1 MFLKLEKISKNF
13 GERRI
18 LKDISFTIEEKE
30 FLSLLGP
37 SGSGKTTLLRL
48 IVGLDYPDA
57 GKIFLKDKL
66 ISSPHYLFPP
76 YKRKIGMVF
85 QDLYLWPHMNVE
97 EQISFVLTPSKK
109 EKLNNLLNIF
119 ELQKHRKKFPF
130 QLSGGEKQLLALAR
144 TLASEPEILLLDEPL
159 ANLDLELKINI
170 QKLILKL
177 KEEMGITIVYVTH
190 DQIEALMLAER
201 VILIKE
207 GEIAQMGTPY
217 DLINFPQTEFVKKFI
232 RFDFSLIEE
241 LRKKLLGRNN

>member
-1 MFLKLEKISKNF
+1 
-13 GERRI
+13 
-18 LKDISFTIEEKE
+18 
-30 FLSLLGP
+30 
-37 SGSGKTTLLRL
+37 
-48 IVGLDYPDA
+48 
-57 GKIFLKDKL
+57 
-66 ISSPHYLFPP
+66 FPP